1 MKERIAIVTDTNSG
15 ISVEEAARL
24 GVYLVAMPVILN
36 GETFFENVTITQ
48 EEFFTRLKQG
58 VDVGTSQPAPGQLMD
73 LWDQLLEEYEELVY
87 FPMSSG
93 LSGGYQTAA
102 MLAEEYDGRVF
113 VVNNRRISVTLRQS
127 VLEAKYMADRGVSAD
142 QIAKRL
148 TDDGLNSDIFVA
160 VNTLELLKKSGRV
173 TAAGAA
179 VATILSIKP
188 ILRIQGSK
196 LDAWRKA
203 RGMKNAMLE
212 MINGLK
218 QDRETGFTGS
228 NVVIRAA
235 YSGSRADGEIWKET
249 LQQAFPDLKIGM
261 DPLPLSIA
269 CHVGDGAL
277 GVGIMNNIIPE

>member
-58 VDVGTSQPAPGQLMD
+58 MDVGTSQPAPGQLMD

-102 MLAEEYDGRVF
+102 MLAEEYDGRVY

-127 VLEAKYMADRGVSAD
+127 VLEAKYMADQGVSAD

-203 RGMKNAMLE
+203 RGMKNAMQE

-218 QDRETGFTGS
+218 QDREDGFTGS
-228 NVVIRAA
+228 NIVIRAA
-235 YSGSRADGEIWKET
+235 YSGSRTDGEIWQET

>member
-58 VDVGTSQPAPGQLMD
+58 MDVGTSQPAPGQLMD

-102 MLAEEYDGRVF
+102 MLAEEYDGRVY

-203 RGMKNAMLE
+203 RGMKNAMQE

-218 QDRETGFTGS
+218 QDREDGFTGS
-228 NVVIRAA
+228 NIVIRAA
-235 YSGSRADGEIWKET
+235 YSGSRTDGEIWQET

>member
-1 MKERIAIVTDTNSG
+1 
-15 ISVEEAARL
+15 
-24 GVYLVAMPVILN
+24 
-36 GETFFENVTITQ
+36 
-48 EEFFTRLKQG
+48 
-58 VDVGTSQPAPGQLMD
+58 
-73 LWDQLLEEYEELVY
+73 
-87 FPMSSG
+87 
-93 LSGGYQTAA
+93 
-102 MLAEEYDGRVF
+102 
-113 VVNNRRISVTLRQS
+113 
-127 VLEAKYMADRGVSAD
+127 MADQGVSAD

>member
-58 VDVGTSQPAPGQLMD
+58 MDVGTSQPAPGQLMD

-102 MLAEEYDGRVF
+102 MLAEEYDGRVY

-127 VLEAKYMADRGVSAD
+127 VLEAKYMADRGAPAD

-203 RGMKNAMLE
+203 RGMKNAMQE

-218 QDRETGFTGS
+218 QDQEDGYTGS
-228 NVVIRAA
+228 NDVIRAA
-235 YSGSRADGEIWKET
+235 YSGSRADGEIWQET

-277 GVGIMNNIIPE
+277 GVGIMNNIIPK

>member
-113 VVNNRRISVTLRQS
+113 VVNNRRISVPLRQS
-127 VLEAKYMADRGVSAD
+127 VLEA
-142 QIAKRL
+142 
-148 TDDGLNSDIFVA
+148 
-160 VNTLELLKKSGRV
+160 
-173 TAAGAA
+173 
-179 VATILSIKP
+179 
-188 ILRIQGSK
+188 
-196 LDAWRKA
+196 
-203 RGMKNAMLE
+203 
-212 MINGLK
+212 
-218 QDRETGFTGS
+218 
-228 NVVIRAA
+228 
-235 YSGSRADGEIWKET
+235 
-249 LQQAFPDLKIGM
+249 
-261 DPLPLSIA
+261 
-269 CHVGDGAL
+269 
-277 GVGIMNNIIPE
+277 

>member
-73 LWDQLLEEYEELVY
+73 LWDRLLEEYEELIY

-93 LSGGYQTAA
+93 LSGGFQTAA
-102 MLAEEYDGRVF
+102 MLAEEYDGRVY

-127 VLEAKYMADRGVSAD
+127 VMEAKYMADQGVPAD

-203 RGMKNAMLE
+203 RGMKNAMQE

-218 QDRETGFTGS
+218 QDREDGFTGS

-235 YSGSRADGEIWKET
+235 YSGSRTDGEIWQET

>member
-127 VLEAKYMADRGVSAD
+127 VLEAKYMADQGVSAD